1 MKKVILFWGL
11 FLLCFTGSFAQT
23 STPTPV
29 PVPTPDKPSRAAQAI
44 EQAGTF
50 GAVNPGYAPGSI
62 EFRQMI
68 LQMSVRPLYR
78 KPTKDELKVVAPDS
92 DLRNKFADFL
102 RREDTGLFKFVVDYG
117 CARNDKIVAATE
129 NCLKFTMP
137 GAGNSYSFRT
147 NNYRIRRLAD
157 LTFTGKSFYVTGIL
171 THGILVNIGDVPLEN
186 ITLQTAGTK
195 FLSEFQPVSDL
206 EKAVE
211 IERELISGIKKDGF
225 LYSRALSAVENTTY
239 LLRSIAYNGKIL
251 RAVRGIT
258 YNELDFD
265 KRKDVII
272 AFRVVRRDEDGSVTI
287 LWKELLEKDAPKLK
301 RKLTERNKQIKENKL
316 VAKNQAK

>member
-1 MKKVILFWGL
+1 MKKVILIFGL
-11 FLLCFTGSFAQT
+11 FLLISTNAFAQAPIPT
-23 STPTPV
+23 PIPTPV
-29 PVPTPDKPSRAAQAI
+29 KPSPAAQAI
-44 EQAGTF
+44 EQRAGL
-50 GAVNPGYAPGSI
+50 GAINPAFTPGSI
-62 EFRQMI
+62 EMRQMI
-68 LQMSVRPLYR
+68 LQMSVQPLYR
-78 KPTKDELKVVAPDS
+78 KPTKQELKLVVPDAGLS
-92 DLRNKFADFL
+92 NKFAGFL
-102 RREDTGLFKFVVDYG
+102 RQENTGLFKFVVDYG
-117 CARNDKIVAATE
+117 CARSDKIVAATE

-157 LTFTGKSFYVTGIL
+157 LTFTGKIFYVTGVL

-211 IERELISGIKKDGF
+211 IERQLNTGIKKDGF

-258 YNELDFD
+258 YNELEFD
-265 KRKDVII
+265 KRKDVTI

-287 LWKELLEKDAPKLK
+287 LWKELSKKDAPKLK
-301 RKLTERNKQIKENKL
+301 RKQIEANKQIKENKL
-316 VAKNQAK
+316 VAKNSGK